1 MWGRFLA
8 SRWCIPVAALV
19 GMLLIAPAMNMGL
32 MGDDYLHWSLLTGRS
47 SNPQPGSFFGL
58 FTFSNG
64 SPTAIQAMIDSGQ
77 LVWWSSTHLKI
88 AFWRPLAE
96 LSQWLDYAIWPD
108 SPILQH
114 IHSLILYGVMILL
127 VGKLY
132 RELDDDRERA
142 GLAVVLFAGN
152 MLHAFAV
159 AWLAC
164 RNQMLSGI
172 LLALT
177 LLAYHRWRSGQSAI
191 YGVLAAISLSLGLF
205 SAEASVQIAGFLLA
219 YALFMENDKPLRTR
233 LVALL
238 PFVIIVLVW
247 KATHGHL
254 GYGSAGSPGYV
265 DPSGHLGRFISSV
278 SLRLPALML
287 AQWLGVSSMAFE
299 QLDRPTQVLYSGAGT
314 VALAGVAYLIYY
326 LGGFR
331 SALVRFLAAGSLL
344 SLVPACAGYT
354 FDRLTVNSDVGAS
367 GVLAALMISVWRERQ
382 QLRGWAAG
390 TAKNLM
396 LLIGFI
402 HLVVFPIGKLASSAM
417 MGPLTRASEV
427 LGALALPD
435 APAGQTQHMLLL
447 NLASAE
453 GIYYMPL
460 TRQYHGRPN
469 PSTMRALGPSNQAMT
484 LTRVD
489 EQTLR
494 VTAPA
499 GFRSNIARDMV
510 LEPFKVGDVAHMGNV
525 AVRVDEVTPDHA
537 PKAVSYRFPDS
548 LDLPH
553 WHMIAWSDTGVH
565 TVKAPAVGQSVEL
578 PSYDIAKAVMQYVG
592 EHH

>member
-1 MWGRFLA
+1 
-8 SRWCIPVAALV
+8 
-19 GMLLIAPAMNMGL
+19 
-32 MGDDYLHWSLLTGRS
+32 
-47 SNPQPGSFFGL
+47 
-58 FTFSNG
+58 
-64 SPTAIQAMIDSGQ
+64 
-77 LVWWSSTHLKI
+77 
-88 AFWRPLAE
+88 
-96 LSQWLDYAIWPD
+96 
-108 SPILQH
+108 
-114 IHSLILYGVMILL
+114 
-127 VGKLY
+127 
-132 RELDDDRERA
+132 
-142 GLAVVLFAGN
+142 
-152 MLHAFAV
+152 
-159 AWLAC
+159 
-164 RNQMLSGI
+164 
-172 LLALT
+172 
-177 LLAYHRWRSGQSAI
+177 
-191 YGVLAAISLSLGLF
+191 
-205 SAEASVQIAGFLLA
+205 
-219 YALFMENDKPLRTR
+219 
-233 LVALL
+233 
-238 PFVIIVLVW
+238 
-247 KATHGHL
+247 
-254 GYGSAGSPGYV
+254 
-265 DPSGHLGRFISSV
+265 
-278 SLRLPALML
+278 
-287 AQWLGVSSMAFE
+287 
-299 QLDRPTQVLYSGAGT
+299 
-314 VALAGVAYLIYY
+314 
-326 LGGFR
+326 
-331 SALVRFLAAGSLL
+331 
-344 SLVPACAGYT
+344 VPACAGYT

-525 AVRVDEVTPDHA
+525 AVRVDEVTPDHV

-553 WHMIAWSDTGVH
+553 WHMIAWGDTGVH
-565 TVKAPAVGQSVEL
+565 TVKAPAVGQSLEL